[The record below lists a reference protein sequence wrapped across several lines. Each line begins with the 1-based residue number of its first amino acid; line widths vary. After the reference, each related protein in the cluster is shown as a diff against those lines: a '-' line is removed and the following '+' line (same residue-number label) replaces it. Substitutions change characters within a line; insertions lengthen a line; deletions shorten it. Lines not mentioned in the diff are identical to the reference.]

1 MGHGGRLAG
10 LTGVALTEECRCGKL
25 SVVCAKVVALG
36 SLAGRDEKAVRW
48 FPAKPACKH
57 VPDVPR
63 QTRPP
68 GSFGTKKGKLEW
80 GLLAGRRPLE
90 ALAVSNAMDRARRD
104 LAAYFARVQRFCLG
118 EAPSGGDAPDLTP
131 LVAQLHDWREFEVRL
146 AEVRSG
152 LARKHQRST
161 ADAEIDH
168 MRLLTD
174 GMDRFLRQHYRAVPP
189 VPEIDSVGSRLRMRV
204 RWRHGGAVD
213 EIRTYVTRVA
223 HFYGVVAVGVEPDRL
238 LARLVAHEDAPGL
251 ALERIATGLATM
263 EEIRA
268 EKLPAS
274 ELTERLDSRLATV
287 RAAIDASDGHM
298 RRQAAQ
304 R

>member
-1 MGHGGRLAG
+1 MG
-10 LTGVALTEECRCGKL
+10 KS
-25 SVVCAKVVALG
+25 SVVCAKVIALG
-36 SLAGRDEKAVRW
+36 SLAGPDERAVRW
-48 FPAKPACKH
+48 FPAKPACKP
-57 VPDVPR
+57 VAEVPR
-63 QTRPP
+63 QTHPP
-68 GSFGTKKGKLEW
+68 SSYKTRKGRLEW
-80 GLLAGRRPLE
+80 GLLAGQKPLE
-90 ALAVSNAMDRARRD
+90 ALAVSNAVGAARRD
-104 LAAYFARVQRFCLG
+104 LAAYFTRVQRFCLG
-118 EAPSGGDAPDLTP
+118 EAPSPHADGPDLAP
-131 LVAQLHDWREFEVRL
+131 LVAQLDDWREFEVRL

-152 LARKHQRST
+152 LARKHERST
-161 ADAEIDH
+161 ANAEIDH
-168 MRLLTD
+168 LRLLTD
-174 GMDRFLRQHYRAVPP
+174 GIDRFLRHHYRAVPP
-189 VPEIDSVGSRLRMRV
+189 VPEIDSVGSRLRLRV

-238 LARLVAHEDAPGL
+238 LARLVAHEDAPGR

-274 ELTERLDSRLATV
+274 ELAERLDSRLAAVT
-287 RAAIDASDGHM
+287 AAMEAADAHM

>member
-1 MGHGGRLAG
+1 MA
-10 LTGVALTEECRCGKL
+10 A
-25 SVVCAKVVALG
+25 
-36 SLAGRDEKAVRW
+36 
-48 FPAKPACKH
+48 
-57 VPDVPR
+57 
-63 QTRPP
+63 
-68 GSFGTKKGKLEW
+68 
-80 GLLAGRRPLE
+80 
-90 ALAVSNAMDRARRD
+90 ARRE
-104 LAAYFARVQRFCLG
+104 LAAYFTRVHKFCLG
-118 EAPSGGDAPDLTP
+118 EAPSDEDGPDLAP
-131 LVAQLHDWREFEVRL
+131 LVAQLGDWREFEVRL

-152 LARKHQRST
+152 LARKHERST

-174 GMDRFLRQHYRAVPP
+174 GMDRFLREHYRAVPP
-189 VPEIDSVGSRLRMRV
+189 VPHIDSVGSRLRMRV

-223 HFYGVVAVGVEPDRL
+223 HFYGVTAVGVEPDRL
-238 LARLVAHEDAPGL
+238 LATLVPHDDAPGW

-263 EEIRA
+263 DEIRA

-274 ELTERLDSRLATV
+274 ELTERLDSRLAAV
-287 RAAIDASDGHM
+287 GAAIDAADAHM